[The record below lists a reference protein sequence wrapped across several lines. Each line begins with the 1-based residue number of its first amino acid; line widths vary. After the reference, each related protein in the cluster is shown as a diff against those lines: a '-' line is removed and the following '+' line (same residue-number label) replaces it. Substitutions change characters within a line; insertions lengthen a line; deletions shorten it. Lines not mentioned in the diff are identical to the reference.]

1 MTETPMRERLA
12 RAACRVSC
20 TACPENGTCWDWKP
34 TLPEIDAILAELER
48 PSEGMVE
55 AAAKAAVEAGVSLVG
70 NVVYRQRIVSGI
82 AASVIAAM
90 IRAAREGK

>member
-12 RAACRVSC
+12 RAICGVSC

-34 TLPEIDAILAELER
+34 ILPEIDAILAEAER
-48 PSEGMVE
+48 PSEGM
-55 AAAKAAVEAGVSLVG
+55 L
-70 NVVYRQRIVSGI
+70 I
-82 AASVIAAM
+82 AARDWSQSKYGKPIGNDAAIGCFGAM

>member
-1 MTETPMRERLA
+1 MAETPMRERMA

-34 TLPEIDAILAELER
+34 TLPEIDAILVELER

-55 AAAKAAVEAGVSLVG
+55 AGVRFDADDPAPTMRTIFG
-70 NVVYRQRIVSGI
+70 
-82 AASVIAAM
+82 AM